1 MADLEHRLREARSAL
16 GEPETGP
23 STQAQEAVLQA
34 AAGLRSRRSRGP
46 LGSRGRLVLAL
57 ATIAAIAAAAFAA
70 GFVAAPTK
78 AADAVRV
85 AGPGFLPAA
94 GWATFQTGHT
104 DAPQAPS
111 ATAAN
116 VELGADVFTGTF
128 PWETIRRLEEGDVL
142 LQATFYPTGES
153 AAVDEQFPERKL
165 PLSFDDAEA
174 GAGLEGQPAD
184 VIAYRLLAQVNGQ
197 NVDLFVFFGNE
208 PDAETRAAAQDE
220 LARLVVPD
228 K

>member
-1 MADLEHRLREARSAL
+1 MPDLEHRLREARSAL
-16 GEPETGP
+16 GEPEIGP
-23 STQAQEAVLQA
+23 TAQAQDAVAQA
-34 AAGLRSRRSRGP
+34 GAGLRSRRSGR
-46 LGSRGRLVLAL
+46 LGSRGRLILAL
-57 ATIAAIAAAAFAA
+57 AAIAAVVAAAFAA

-78 AADAVRV
+78 ASDAPRV

-104 DAPQAPS
+104 EAPQAPS

-128 PWETIRRLEEGDVL
+128 PWETVRRLEEGDVL
-142 LQATFYPTGES
+142 LQSTFYPTGES
-153 AAVDEQFPERKL
+153 AAVDEQFPERTL
-165 PLSFDDAEA
+165 PLSFADAEA

-197 NVDLFVFFGNE
+197 NVDLFVFFGGE

-220 LARLVVPD
+220 LARLIVPD
-228 K
+228 E